1 MLAVIGVA
9 MILALAGCKGDS
21 DKMAEP
27 GGSSAPSGVAADA
40 RAAWLK
46 YSQCVRANGYPDYP
60 DPQENQ
66 RGDWVIP
73 DSAPQVEIE
82 ACSALFMQ
90 AKQLTGQAQLPS
102 AEEMAKRR
110 QFAACVRQNGVP
122 TYPDPNEEGSFELTD
137 EDRANPKLN
146 EAREA
151 CKQFAVPQKPK

>member
-9 MILALAGCKGDS
+9 ILALAGCNKSADNG
-21 DKMAEP
+21 AEP
-27 GGSSAPSGVAADA
+27 GKSSTPTGVAADA

-60 DPQENQ
+60 DPQENEH
-66 RGDWVIP
+66 GDWVIP
-73 DSAPQVEIE
+73 ASAPQVDVQ
-82 ACSALFMQ
+82 ACATLFLQ

-110 QFAACVRQNGVP
+110 QFAACVRQHGVP
-122 TYPDPNEEGSFELTD
+122 TFPDPNEEGSFELS
-137 EDRANPKLN
+137 EQDRANPKLN